1 MGEMKN
7 AHYKSAQAFSWINY
21 VYLVEMKWKLNIRYW
36 LKIVFPH
43 YTVQKGAFS
52 LRTPLLLSNE
62 DWEKKTFD
70 DDK

>member
-1 MGEMKN
+1 MPQ
-7 AHYKSAQAFSWINY
+7 YKSVQASLWINY
-21 VYLVEMKWKLNIRYW
+21 VNLVGMKLKINIRYW

-43 YTVQKGAFS
+43 YTVQKGDFS

>member
-1 MGEMKN
+1 MPQ
-7 AHYKSAQAFSWINY
+7 YKSAQASSWINY
-21 VYLVEMKWKLNIRYW
+21 VYLVGMKWKLNIW